1 VVGREVLGAAV
12 AVTPRAR
19 LRAIR
24 RRKRLGLIGTCITWG
39 LSATALL
46 WLLGAGFLSLGAG

>member
-1 VVGREVLGAAV
+1 VVGKEILGAAV

-39 LSATALL
+39 LSGMALL
-46 WLLGAGFLSLGAG
+46 WLLGAGFLTLGTG